1 MIDEIEE
8 RLDDAF
14 IRLKEIK
21 DKIGKIKEEMN
32 DSGIPNNRNEITK
45 WMIPVAIGR
54 LDEDVPGEREPIH
67 RFVRAYFSK

>member
-21 DKIGKIKEEMN
+21 DK
-32 DSGIPNNRNEITK
+32 NRKNQ
-45 WMIPVAIGR
+45 GG
-54 LDEDVPGEREPIH
+54 DD
-67 RFVRAYFSK
+67 

>member
-21 DKIGKIKEEMN
+21 DKIEKIKEEMN
-32 DSGIPNNRNEITK
+32 DSGIPDNRNKITK
-45 WMIPVAIGR
+45 
-54 LDEDVPGEREPIH
+54 
-67 RFVRAYFSK
+67 

>member
-21 DKIGKIKEEMN
+21 DKIEKIKEGMN
-32 DSGIPNNRNEITK
+32 DSGIPNNRNKITK
-45 WMIPVAIGR
+45 
-54 LDEDVPGEREPIH
+54 
-67 RFVRAYFSK
+67 

>member
-32 DSGIPNNRNEITK
+32 DSGIPNNRNEIFK
-45 WMIPVAIGR
+45 
-54 LDEDVPGEREPIH
+54 
-67 RFVRAYFSK
+67 